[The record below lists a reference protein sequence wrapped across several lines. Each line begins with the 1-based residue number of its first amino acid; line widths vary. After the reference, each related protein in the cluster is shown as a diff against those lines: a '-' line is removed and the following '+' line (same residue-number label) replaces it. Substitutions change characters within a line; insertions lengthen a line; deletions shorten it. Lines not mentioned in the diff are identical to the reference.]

1 MPEPIY
7 IVIYRGSQANHE
19 LLTCARAN
27 GANSKH
33 VDGNRLYIYNHNMFE
48 RFRMT
53 WALGWRQIAVW
64 DCWNRRHIELD

>member
-19 LLTCARAN
+19 LLTWARAN
-27 GANSKH
+27 GADSKH

-53 WALGWRQIAVW
+53 WALSWHQITVW